1 MMEKIFGISI
11 VGIVASIVLGVLGL
25 LINQLLPLA
34 GALFIVSCLVLI
46 ITFFIEAAIYLLR

>member
-1 MMEKIFGISI
+1 MEKIFGISI
-11 VGIVASIVLGVLGL
+11 VGIVVSIVLGVLGL
-25 LINQLLPLA
+25 LINPLLPLA